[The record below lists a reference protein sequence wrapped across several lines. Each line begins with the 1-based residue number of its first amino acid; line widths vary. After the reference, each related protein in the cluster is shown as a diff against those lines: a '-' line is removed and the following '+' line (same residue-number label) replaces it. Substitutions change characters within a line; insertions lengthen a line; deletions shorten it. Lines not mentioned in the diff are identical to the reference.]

1 MTCCS
6 FDGLCPQQSLFFMY
20 NNGEE
25 DGLYSCWAGKH
36 NQRSPCVS
44 CSSRRTGL
52 VLQTGLLQ
60 REALLMFPVC
70 PADGTVLLAF

>member
-1 MTCCS
+1 
-6 FDGLCPQQSLFFMY
+6 MY
-20 NNGEE
+20 SNGEE
-25 DGLYSCWAGKH
+25 HGLYSCWAGKH
-36 NQRSPCVS
+36 IQHYPCVS

-52 VLQTGLLQ
+52 VLQSGLLQ